1 MTTIYK
7 FVCGYT
13 KAGIATSPSSAPT
26 ITIVDSG
33 NNILASAQATT
44 ARTNIAGVYDYSY
57 SGADSLDL
65 IGLYHTSDITVD
77 RQDLHSHPYNAV
89 ILKAI
94 ETAGTVVDAIKVK
107 TDNLPTDPADQS
119 LLEAAITAAT
129 SPLATAANLA
139 TVDTV
144 VDAIK
149 AKTDNLTE
157 NPADQALL
165 ETYISVETG
174 PLATSA
180 AVGLVSSVVNIIE
193 GNTSNLPTAV
203 DIDNQLS
210 GTHGAGTWGNATGG
224 GAVLETVTVT
234 VSGLPRDGVEVWV
247 TTDAAGLNL
256 VANGVTDAL
265 GEVDFMLDPGT
276 YYVWKQLAGV
286 NFTNPQTTVVS

>member
-119 LLEAAITAAT
+119 LLEAAIAAIP
-129 SPLATAANLA
+129 SAP
-139 TVDTV
+139 TVNQI
-144 VDAIK
+144 DA
-149 AKTDNLTE
+149 
-157 NPADQALL
+157 
-165 ETYISVETG
+165 
-174 PLATSA
+174 
-180 AVGLVSSVVNIIE
+180 
-193 GNTSNLPTAV
+193 
-203 DIDNQLS
+203 QLS
-210 GTHGAGTWGNATGG
+210 GTHGAGTWGGG
-224 GAVLETVTVT
+224 
-234 VSGLPRDGVEVWV
+234 SGSGSISWPITIDDGISPLDGVDVWV
-247 TTDAAGLNL
+247 TTDSAGTNV
-256 VANGVTDAL
+256 VARGYTDTLGTVTFLLDA
-265 GEVDFMLDPGT
+265 GP
-276 YYVWKQLAGV
+276 YYLWKQLSGYT
-286 NFTNPQTTVVS
+286 FINPEGITVS